1 MTALLLFFLLL
12 FVGLAVVL
20 AIVASLM
27 HTSFYEQPLEG
38 ITWRAPTAAAG
49 IIAFLALWAFIE
61 FKAPGRFDTFFR
73 YSASNDRQFE
83 QFWSEKK
90 SEAGTTE
97 TLFRSRV
104 IPPGRVEYVDANGRA
119 WRRSD
124 SGVVTAIIVEEDG
137 ERRRFVAQLDS
148 DYTFFRDPSDPN
160 SATEVK
166 YIEDGGKRRV
176 MTEGNIGTLSNTR
189 FGTLFLNFLF
199 NFLLLVVWIIA
210 IGLGLELGWW
220 HAIVI
225 GTIGWLLTLLL
236 IWPPLQSYVAALP
249 KLAPVEELAHCR
261 TTATLV

>member
-20 AIVASLM
+20 AVVASLM
-27 HTSFYEQPLEG
+27 HTSFYEQMVEG
-38 ITWRAPTAAAG
+38 IGWRAPAAAAG
-49 IIAFLALWAFIE
+49 VVGFLALWAFIE
-61 FKAPGRFDTFFR
+61 TKAPGRFDTFFR
-73 YSASNDRQFE
+73 FSASNDRHFD

-97 TLFRSRV
+97 TLFRSRI
-104 IPPGRVEYVDANGRA
+104 IPPGRVEYVDGNGRA

-124 SGVVTAIIVEEDG
+124 SGIVTAIIVEEDG

-148 DYTFFRDPSDPN
+148 DNTFFRDPFDPN
-160 SATEVK
+160 ATMEVQ

-189 FGTLFLNFLF
+189 FGALILNFLF
-199 NFLLLVVWIIA
+199 NLLLLAVWIIA

-249 KLAPVEELAHCR
+249 KPAPVEELAHCR
-261 TTATLV
+261 ETAVVV